1 MATAQRPALKRIGAA
16 WKGKQGSKALLTGS
30 ITVAGKKQRWMLFKN
45 DHKPD
50 GSKEPDYVILSG
62 QEPEVDDFAQPSQ
75 DAPARSALVN
85 ELPDDVVDV
94 PF

>member
-16 WKGKQGSKALLTGS
+16 WKGKPNSKALLTGA

-45 DHKPD
+45 DKKTED
-50 GSKEPDYVILSG
+50 REPDYVILSG

-75 DAPARSALVN
+75 DAPARALVN
-85 ELPDDVVDV
+85 ELPDDDRDSV

>member
-1 MATAQRPALKRIGAA
+1 MSQRPALKRIGAA
-16 WKGKQGSKALLTGS
+16 WKGKPGSKALLTGS

-45 DHKPD
+45 DK
-50 GSKEPDYVILSG
+50 KTEEREPDYVILSG

-75 DAPARSALVN
+75 DVPARSALVN
-85 ELPDDVVDV
+85 ELPDDATEV